1 MRNVKDSSIKRAFW
15 FHHDY
20 ITQALKNWKTSHL
33 MSRLVSNSVL
43 NESFH
48 VYKRLVIMLDL
59 AVNDSIYFFKICIKC
74 MMKIIKIVVVSE
86 FM

>member
-1 MRNVKDSSIKRAFW
+1 MRNVKDSSIKHAFW

-20 ITQALKNWKTSHL
+20 ITQTLKNWKTSHL

-59 AVNDSIYFFKICIKC
+59 AVNDSIYFFKY
-74 MMKIIKIVVVSE
+74 V
-86 FM
+86 